1 MARGP
6 AATQSNTPDLSNVE
20 ESVLGRGTRVRGR
33 IGGEG
38 SLRVE
43 GQIEGN
49 VAVGGDLAVEEGAAI
64 TGDVE
69 ARAVTI
75 HGALT
80 GDVSARGAIAIRAT
94 AKVAGNMGGSEVS
107 LDEGASFTGRIEA
120 EFDLPSELVAQ
131 KGGR

>member
-6 AATQSNTPDLSNVE
+6 VETQSNTPEGD

-33 IGGEG
+33 VGGEG

-49 VAVGGDLAVEEGAAI
+49 IAVGGDLAVEEGASI

-69 ARAVTI
+69 ARVVTI
-75 HGALT
+75 SGALT
-80 GDVSARGAIAIRAT
+80 GDVSARGAVAIRAT

-107 LDEGASFTGRIEA
+107 LEEGAAFTGRIEA
-120 EFDLPSELVAQ
+120 EFELPKELVARP
-131 KGGR
+131 GGR